1 MIYYL
6 KNRLKVERSA
16 PNFSAIFLLDILSVS
31 IILICSSLPVNFI
44 SLDFSPKI
52 AYIIS
57 NDRGGFLRFGRVAG
71 ENIGLRAIIGLYPS
85 PVIVYFLSIR
95 KLRISKLPFAG
106 TALIRTAMPSEYRL
120 RIRTPSPSEF
130 PQMDADVFCLF

>member
-1 MIYYL
+1 MDLIYL
-6 KNRLKVERSA
+6 ASVVKN
-16 PNFSAIFLLDILSVS
+16 
-31 IILICSSLPVNFI
+31 NFI
-44 SLDFSPKI
+44 ARCIIRKPDFSPKI
-52 AYIIS
+52 AYIAN

-95 KLRISKLPFAG
+95 KLCISKLPFAG

-120 RIRTPSPSEF
+120 RIRTPSPSVISF
-130 PQMDADVFCLF
+130 LIAFAA